1 MLIRILYRNG
11 KFDMVK
17 PAILKELITSD
28 KLKSFFRSEGWA
40 TVGVDPTR
48 GMGGTYEGRERRK
61 TLNMQL

>member
-17 PAILKELITSD
+17 LSILKELITSD

-40 TVGVDPTR
+40 TVGVDPIR
-48 GMGGTYEGRERRK
+48 GRGGIYEGRERR
-61 TLNMQL
+61 TT